1 MRIDAR
7 PYANMALRYIISP
20 QLQTEAVLWRRVRSP
35 AGRGAEPCGLARQ
48 NTPAEDPRGKNP
60 DRGKGRAGCGRKE
73 AMLTRCRRGAYRSAF
88 CCNSAAR
95 PQRQRV
101 RITASA
107 ANQRQEQLRLRVLA
121 ICGAAASTTRAG
133 GRIAAEPV
141 RVSGRAALR
150 LDRPGSAGPTL
161 ASGAAPVTWRRRRP
175 LLRVGQVARAR
186 CQHGE
191 GRRKLRDAMSR
202 SRRAGF
208 AAHSSC
214 GSAHT

>member
-73 AMLTRCRRGAYRSAF
+73 AMLTRCRRGAYRSGF

-107 ANQRQEQLRLRVLA
+107 ANQRQEQ
-121 ICGAAASTTRAG
+121 
-133 GRIAAEPV
+133 P
-141 RVSGRAALR
+141 
-150 LDRPGSAGPTL
+150 AGPRHL
-161 ASGAAPVTWRRRRP
+161 RRRRLHHP
-175 LLRVGQVARAR
+175 
-186 CQHGE
+186 
-191 GRRKLRDAMSR
+191 
-202 SRRAGF
+202 SRRADCCGASPRQRPRGTPPRSPGQCRTNPCLRRGPSHL
-208 AAHSSC
+208 AAAAAAAARRPGGTRTLPARRGAPPAARC
-214 GSAHT
+214 DEPQP

>member
-121 ICGAAASTTRAG
+121 APPPPPSEPEGGLLRSQSASAATWHSGSIARAVQDQPLPPARPQSPGGGGGRCCASARWHAHAASTAR
-133 GRIAAEPV
+133 
-141 RVSGRAALR
+141 
-150 LDRPGSAGPTL
+150 
-161 ASGAAPVTWRRRRP
+161 GAAS
-175 LLRVGQVARAR
+175 
-186 CQHGE
+186 C
-191 GRRKLRDAMSR
+191 AMR
-202 SRRAGF
+202 
-208 AAHSSC
+208 
-214 GSAHT
+214 